1 MKKEAKI
8 TTKGQ
13 VTIPAPI
20 REKLG
25 LNAQDKIVFELVN
38 GDLKLKPVT
47 KKDFMDLAGSVEH
60 KDEEI
65 DFDELREKMEKDKAK
80 EIIKEGNEE

>member
-20 REKLG
+20 RKKLG
-25 LNAQDKIVFELVN
+25 LNAQDKVIFELTEGN
-38 GDLKLKPVT
+38 LKLKPVT
-47 KKDFMDLAGSVEH
+47 KKDFMDLAGSVDHE
-60 KDEEI
+60 DGEI
-65 DFDELREKMEKDKAK
+65 DFDNLREEMEKDKAK
-80 EIIKEGNEE
+80 EIIKENNEK

>member
-20 REKLG
+20 RKKLG
-25 LNAQDKIVFELVN
+25 LNSQDKVVFELDD

-47 KKDFMDLAGSVEH
+47 KDKFMSLADSVNHE
-60 KDEEI
+60 KGEI
-65 DFDELREKMEKDKAK
+65 DFDKLREDMEKDKAK
-80 EIIKEGNEE
+80 KIIQDDDEK